1 MIFYGGV
8 DTHNPIPFHSKTK
21 IHCATLV
28 TDRKEEGKENK
39 EIGLGHLHDPQT
51 TLWDENLLLPYQRSL
66 SYDTIF
72 LGL

>member
-1 MIFYGGV
+1 VIFDGGV

-39 EIGLGHLHDPQT
+39 
-51 TLWDENLLLPYQRSL
+51 
-66 SYDTIF
+66 
-72 LGL
+72 